1 MTGTETEQ
9 MCRLVVR
16 GPSRQIEVAVPVG
29 VVVADLLPAL
39 LHHLGDG
46 LADTGLSHGGW
57 VLQRAGSPPL
67 DEESTVTALDLRDG
81 DLVHLRPRADQ
92 LPEVDF
98 DDLVDGMATGV
109 RDRPGRWRP
118 ELIRP
123 VVLALAGL
131 LLGVG
136 LVALLMPG
144 PVLLRAVAALAVA
157 TVALGGGAAV
167 VRAGG
172 ERGFGVLLAV
182 AATGYAGLAG
192 LVLPGDGAAVGP
204 GLTGPQVLGGTATGA
219 AVAVLAAVLL
229 GAATPVFVAGSTA
242 LLLGV
247 LGGAVATV
255 GGRTGPQ
262 AGAVVAVAAT
272 ALVLMVP
279 LFAFRL
285 AGLRLAPL
293 PTRPEHL
300 QEDIDPEPAGPL
312 MDRARA
318 VDRLMTALYAGLA
331 AATAVALLS
340 VAYRAGWAETTLVL
354 LVALVWSLNA
364 RPMTSAWHRLTQ
376 AVPALVGP
384 TAVAVQALA
393 GAGPLGRVVALGV
406 LPVAV
411 PALLLAGRSLTG
423 WRLTPYWGRVGD
435 LTLTAAAVA
444 LLPIGLAVLHVYDY
458 FRAIGG

>member
-1 MTGTETEQ
+1 MTGTVTEQ

-16 GPSRQIEVAVPVG
+16 GPSRQIEVAVPAG

-39 LHHLGDG
+39 LHHLGDR

-57 VLQRAGSPPL
+57 VLQRPGAAPL
-67 DEESTVTALDLRDG
+67 DEESSVAALDLHDG

-118 ELIRP
+118 ELNRP
-123 VVLALAGL
+123 VALALAGPLLAVGLLAPLMPGPVTLRAAAALTVAVLALAG
-131 LLGVG
+131 G
-136 LVALLMPG
+136 
-144 PVLLRAVAALAVA
+144 AAL
-157 TVALGGGAAV
+157 
-167 VRAGG
+167 VRAGV

-182 AATGYAGLAG
+182 AATGYAAAAG
-192 LVLPGDGAAVGP
+192 LVLPGDGGAAWPLAV
-204 GLTGPQVLGGTATGA
+204 PQVLGGTATAA
-219 AVAVLAAVLL
+219 AVAVLAAGLL
-229 GAATPVFVAGSTA
+229 GAATPIFVALATA

-247 LGGAVATV
+247 LGGAAATA
-255 GGRTGPQ
+255 GGLTGAQ

-279 LFAFRL
+279 LLAFRL

-300 QEDIDPEPAGPL
+300 QEDIAPEPAGPL

-318 VDRLMTALYAGLA
+318 VDRLMTALYAGAA
-331 AATAVALLS
+331 AATAVALLV
-340 VAYRAGWAETTLVL
+340 VAHRAGWAELTLVV

-364 RPMTSAWHRLTQ
+364 RPMTSAWHRLAQ
-376 AVPALVGP
+376 AVPALFGL
-384 TAVAVQALA
+384 TAAAVDTLA
-393 GAGPLGRVVALGV
+393 GLGPVGRIAALGA

-411 PALLLAGRSLTG
+411 PALLVAARSLSE
-423 WRLTPYWGRVGD
+423 RRVTPYWGRVGD

-444 LLPIGLAVLHVYDY
+444 LLPILLAVLGGYGF

>member
-46 LADTGLSHGGW
+46 LADTGLRHGGW
-57 VLQRAGSPPL
+57 VLQRAGSAPL
-67 DEESTVTALDLRDG
+67 DEESSVAALDLHDG

-123 VVLALAGL
+123 VVLGLAGL
-131 LLGVG
+131 LLAVG
-136 LVALLMPG
+136 LVSLLMPG
-144 PVLLRAVAALAVA
+144 PVPLRAVAALVVAV
-157 TVALGGGAAV
+157 VALGGGAAV
-167 VRAGG
+167 VRAAG
-172 ERGFGVLLAV
+172 EQAFGVLLAV

-192 LVLPGDGAAVGP
+192 LVLPGDGAGVGP

-219 AVAVLAAVLL
+219 AVAVLAAGLL
-229 GAATPVFVAGSTA
+229 GAAAPLFVAGSTA

-255 GGRTGPQ
+255 GGLTGAQ
-262 AGAVVAVAAT
+262 GGAVVAVVAT

-331 AATAVALLS
+331 AATTVALLP
-340 VAYRAGWAETTLVL
+340 VAYRAGWAELTLVL

-364 RPMTSAWHRLTQ
+364 RPMTSGWHRLAQ
-376 AVPALVGP
+376 AVPALVGL
-384 TAVAVQALA
+384 AVVAVDTLA
-393 GAGPLGRVVALGV
+393 GVGPVGRVVALGV

-411 PALLLAGRSLTG
+411 PALLVAGRSLTG
-423 WRLTPYWGRVGD
+423 RRVTPYWGRVGD
-435 LTLTAAAVA
+435 LTLTVAAVA
-444 LLPIGLAVLHVYDY
+444 LLPIVLAVLHVYDY